1 MTYPPQGPY
10 GQQPDPYGQQQP
22 QQPQPPQQ
30 PQYGGYPQ
38 QQQPQ
43 YGGYDPNTQQQYAGY
58 DPTQQQAAYD
68 PNAAQYGGGYGQQ
81 YGGFG
86 GGPQPPKSNKGPIIA
101 VVSIVVLILAGV
113 GITGFVAPGFFL
125 SDDKGGNNTANG
137 GSSNTKPSTPENAG
151 ADEFLEKLV
160 AAADEKDKTALTG
173 FQCSDASDG
182 VKGATDDINEIES
195 AELKDTREKSDTEVV
210 ATLSIV
216 VDGSDGDYDVT
227 VVKDGGDWCWK
238 DIESAGGSSS
248 SEETTTEGSG
258 SSEAV
263 PPATGGTDGE
273 KFVQSFLD
281 KLNAGDGAGAAALS
295 CSDSTSQSDITEA
308 ATQSPQL
315 QMDPAG
321 TTADSS
327 YVGADLKGTLGGA
340 EASGRT
346 SAFLEDGKWCI
357 YTFFAS

>member
-22 QQPQPPQQ
+22 QQPQQH

-43 YGGYDPNTQQQYAGY
+43 YG
-58 DPTQQQAAYD
+58 YD
-68 PNAAQYGGGYGQQ
+68 PNAQQQPGHDPNAQYGGGYGQQ

-125 SDDKGGNNTANG
+125 SDDKGSNTAGG
-137 GSSNTKPSTPENAG
+137 GSGSKTTENKSAG
-151 ADEFLEKLV
+151 ADEFIEKLV
-160 AAADEKDKTALTG
+160 AAADDKDKTALKG
-173 FQCSDASDG
+173 LQCADATDG
-182 VKGATDDINEIES
+182 VKGATDDIDEISS
-195 AELKDTREKSDTEVV
+195 AELKDTREESDTEVV
-210 ATLSIV
+210 ATLNIV
-216 VDGSDGDYDVT
+216 VDGSDGDYEAT
-227 VVKDGGDWCWK
+227 VVKDGSDWCWK
-238 DIESAGGSSS
+238 DITSAGGDSS
-248 SEETTTEGSG
+248 SEETTTDETS